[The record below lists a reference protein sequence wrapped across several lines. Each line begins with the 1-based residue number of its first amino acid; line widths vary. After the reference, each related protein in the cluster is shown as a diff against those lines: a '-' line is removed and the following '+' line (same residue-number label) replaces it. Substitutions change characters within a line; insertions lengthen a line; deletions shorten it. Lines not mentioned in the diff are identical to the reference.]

1 MKRTEMARNE
11 QQSANASE
19 QVSMESIHKDF
30 LNNKDPVIE
39 MLIKNVINVNVDIPR
54 VVKGDFDE
62 DDLYQSA
69 V

>member
-1 MKRTEMARNE
+1 MARNE

>member
-1 MKRTEMARNE
+1 MKRIERARNE

>member
-1 MKRTEMARNE
+1 MKRIEMARNE

>member
-1 MKRTEMARNE
+1 MKRIEMARNE
-11 QQSANASE
+11 QQSVNASE

-30 LNNKDPVIE
+30 LKNKDPVIE